1 MIVFP
6 FVSGHKEDGVDCPHQ
21 ARRWNRLSPPG
32 KKVEQIVPG
41 SRHTAPYS
49 QEVPLSWRI
58 IIRPLKYICVKP
70 SKILGR
76 VSQTFIRNPA
86 VKGGKVY
93 LPNPQTFFG

>member
-1 MIVFP
+1 MP
-6 FVSGHKEDGVDCPHQ
+6 AQVSRVKLDGQSLRAGLDT
-21 ARRWNRLSPPG
+21 A

-76 VSQTFIRNPA
+76 VSQTFLRNPF
-86 VKGGKVY
+86 VKGGKAY